1 MTSFW
6 VFLEFFDFLEPDFQ
20 ESINHCLL
28 KMCMALWIQRFF
40 FLLNHAAASSKL
52 LSCKPDLNRQF
63 SSRLPTA
70 HPSNVRLPL
79 SCVHDASLGSPSAN
93 KRDSI
98 TLLTYRRCLKWP
110 SSLHK
115 VENSKEKEKGSFF
128 PTSPTGIYHLNGTM
142 WTLRFP

>member
-1 MTSFW
+1 MSPFRVFRFPRARFSRVNQPLSFEN
-6 VFLEFFDFLEPDFQ
+6 VHGSLNQAFL
-20 ESINHCLL
+20 
-28 KMCMALWIQRFF
+28 

>member
-1 MTSFW
+1 MGLLRVFRFPRARFSRVNQPLSFEN
-6 VFLEFFDFLEPDFQ
+6 VHGSLNQAFL
-20 ESINHCLL
+20 
-28 KMCMALWIQRFF
+28 

-110 SSLHK
+110 SSPQSRK
-115 VENSKEKEKGSFF
+115 FKRKGKRVIFSYF
-128 PTSPTGIYHLNGTM
+128 SNRYLSSQWDHVDS
-142 WTLRFP
+142 